1 MEIKSISDYDI
12 KNGDLNGPYYTK
24 PIPEFKFAL
33 REYLKDDK
41 RFLPTRATPG
51 SCGWDICAAQENR
64 EPIIIRPGK
73 YVKIPLGFRTIFPK
87 GWWLE
92 CEPRSSTFIKK
103 SLHCLTGKL
112 DNDWRGWS
120 ALCAQYIPD
129 VSSLGNDLVIE
140 FGEKI
145 GQLIPVKLQEMNI
158 THISNDEFEKI
169 CKEEINERGDKGF
182 GSTSK

>member
-1 MEIKSISDYDI
+1 MSAIKENMFWDGLTWVSS
-12 KNGDLNGPYYTK
+12 L
-24 PIPEFKFAL
+24 PEFKFAL
-33 REYLKDDK
+33 RADLEGDK
-41 RFLPTRATPG
+41 RFLPTRAT
-51 SCGWDICAAQENR
+51 SKSSGWDVSAAQEDKK
-64 EPIIIRPGK
+64 PIIIRPGS
-73 YVKIPLGFRTIFPK
+73 YVKIPLGFRTIFPA

-120 ALCAQYIPD
+120 MLCAQYIPD

-145 GQLIPVKLQEMNI
+145 GQLIPVKLKEMNVSQ
-158 THISNDEFEKI
+158 ISNEEFDKI
-169 CKEEINERGDKGF
+169 CKEEANERGDKGF